1 MELSLTKPQH
11 LTCPRLP
18 LAVYREIV
26 AHLRQVEGVDA
37 KLITRSIQHDP
48 TEKFDY
54 AQSQVLALQ
63 ILPQA
68 DLPADAQQ
76 RVNQILE
83 YYAQV
88 YTPWET
94 VNNQQST
101 VKN

>member
-1 MELSLTKPQH
+1 MELSPSKLQQI
-11 LTCPRLP
+11 TCPRLP

-37 KLITRSIQHDP
+37 KLIMRSLQHDP
-48 TEKFDY
+48 REKFDY

-68 DLPADAQQ
+68 NLSADAQQ

-94 VNNQQST
+94 FFS
-101 VKN
+101 